1 MAEERESAGR
11 PGVREILTAEEL
23 HGMAA
28 EAGMSE
34 EQLAKALAPISGL
47 PSGVLQIGFEA
58 GGALGR
64 SFGFKS
70 RKTAELSLACSY
82 TAAVRGLVF
91 GLSSLRYGLTAMFD
105 TPRGAYFEARLPGDL
120 FSPGGSLQFDVEEV
134 GPDRIRVVAASE
146 IKGQMYDWGK
156 GKRALADAL
165 EKTQMFAARL
175 G

>member
-1 MAEERESAGR
+1 MADNSGTGGR

-23 HGMAA
+23 KGLAA
-28 EAGMSE
+28 DAGMSE
-34 EQLAKALAPISGL
+34 ADLAKALAPISGL
-47 PSGVLQIGFEA
+47 PGAVVQIGMEA

-91 GLSSLRYGLTAMFD
+91 ALSSLRYGLTAMFD
-105 TPRGAYFEARLPGDL
+105 TPRGAYVEARLPGDI
-120 FSPGGSLQFDVEEV
+120 FSTGGALQFDVEEL
-134 GPDRIRVVAASE
+134 GPGRIKMAAASE
-146 IKGQMYDWGK
+146 IKGQVFDWGK
-156 GKRALADAL
+156 GKRALADTF